1 MQEETTN
8 TAEEQ
13 ASSNDSASFEEA
25 LGILG
30 AFGDMIEK
38 IVKCAK
44 DTPDN
49 EEVKETNSEFRQ
61 SIRAIWETNKEKIK
75 RKFPEIK
82 HLNIASENGYLFAVI
97 DDEAFENMTVAR
109 LNAVK
114 QHLYQSASAE
124 DKKKIINECNFKV
137 VFDKCFNYGVCNKNQ
152 IIV

>member
-13 ASSNDSASFEEA
+13 ASSNDSTSFAEA

-38 IVKCAK
+38 IVKCTK
-44 DTPDN
+44 DAPDN

-82 HLNIASENGYLFAVI
+82 HLNIAPENGYLFAVI
-97 DDEAFENMTVAR
+97 EDEAFENMTVAR
-109 LNAVK
+109 LNAIK
-114 QHLYQSASAE
+114 DHLYQSASAE
-124 DKKKIINECNFKV
+124 DKKKILNECNFKV